1 MATYSFMDVTAS
13 LVGPTGEIDFGYGSA
28 NADEGIVVSMGESKN
43 TMTVGLDG
51 EVMHSLHA
59 NKSGTIAVSLLK
71 TSPVN
76 RKLSLMYNA
85 QSLSTTAWGKNVI
98 VIRNKASGET
108 VTARSVAFSK
118 QPDVSNSKDIGV
130 VKWEFN
136 CGKIDQL
143 LGEF

>member
-28 NADEGIVVSMGESKN
+28 NADEGIVVSMGESKH

-51 EVMHSLHA
+51 
-59 NKSGTIAVSLLK
+59 GTIAVSLLK

-85 QSLSTTAWGKNVI
+85 QSLSTAAWGKNVI

-118 QPDVSNSKDIGV
+118 QPDVSNAKDVGV

>member
-13 LVGPTGEIDFGYGSA
+13 LVGPTGEVDLGYGSA
-28 NADEGIVVSMGESKN
+28 NGDEGILVAMSAEKS

-59 NKSGTIAVSLLK
+59 DKSGKITVSLLK

-76 RKLSLMYNA
+76 RKLSLIYNA
-85 QSLSTTAWGKNVI
+85 QSLSSAAWGKNVI

-118 QPDVSNSKDIGV
+118 QPDVSNAKDIGV

-136 CGKIDQL
+136 CGKVDQL